1 MKRKLDQNL
10 GEQGRAA
17 LIAAGHDV
25 DTVADERLD
34 GAADPVVLAA
44 AVREGRALITLDV
57 DFANPRRFP
66 PAATHGLA
74 VIRLPNNASDEV
86 FDAAVRMLADG
97 LARADIRGRL
107 WIIEPDRVRIYEP
120 DVD

>member
-97 LARADIRGRL
+97 LARADIR
-107 WIIEPDRVRIYEP
+107 
-120 DVD
+120 